1 MSRNE
6 RIRKLVVK
14 IVSIVILVAAL
25 IFLIYKFGFEDYTK
39 AEYVGG
45 KSSFEKELSGGYS
58 GKGGFFIENRELND
72 AMIYKS
78 INVKENTPY
87 KFTCMVKTENV
98 ECENSFCGAHLSIL
112 NTTENS
118 GFISGTN
125 DWQKVEFYFNSKN
138 RNKLKLGFRLGGYGG
153 NCTGK
158 AWFSDMKLEEG
169 VNDLSNNWNCLFL
182 FFKNTDVNIA
192 GKEYKVSVS
201 DEEIENMKNVMK
213 RFRSSM
219 STLTNNKLQVT
230 CEYAEIDTPLTS
242 MDYNQNSQ
250 YYVSPYNIK
259 GVLDKSIEE
268 GKYDH
273 IFAIFKTGSS
283 DEQGQNKI
291 PTGSWIGLGNMVY
304 QDVGFSDIRF
314 NDSMDTYSYDYDKD
328 TNTFPEEVFVH
339 EFLHGLERISIDCNY
354 ETIELHDNEK
364 YGYLKNDAEGLKKW
378 YNDYLQKIIV
388 SNGRNVGLDER
399 VSTIKPAK
407 VSQFNNPTELHY
419 FDKKGI
425 LGSVGAF
432 IKGIFNRDDDVEIN
446 TNLQTVSE

>member
-219 STLTNNKLQVT
+219 SALSNNKLQVT